1 MHALGADAFA
11 FAGTTR
17 VNAGGAPAFAAVL
30 SAAPAIAFIVTGT
43 FDSVLAVLAF
53 LFVGAYVVSLSAV
66 FRLRRSEP
74 GLERPYRAWGFPVT
88 TGLALAGSVAF
99 LIGALVTDLRN
110 SVIALGLVALSYVVY
125 RYLGRGR

>member
-1 MHALGADAFA
+1 
-11 FAGTTR
+11 
-17 VNAGGAPAFAAVL
+17 
-30 SAAPAIAFIVTGT
+30 
-43 FDSVLAVLAF
+43 
-53 LFVGAYVVSLSAV
+53 
-66 FRLRRSEP
+66 
-74 GLERPYRAWGFPVT
+74 VT